1 MAKIKTTM
9 EMEVHIPTF
18 YQHDLLHLKNGK
30 REQHKE
36 NTQTQ
41 WPFMSSTPHL
51 FLVFRTT
58 VVGSPY
64 WMAPEM
70 LNGMCLSFLT

>member
-1 MAKIKTTM
+1 MVKIKTTI

-36 NTQTQ
+36 NTQI
-41 WPFMSSTPHL
+41 
-51 FLVFRTT
+51 
-58 VVGSPY
+58 
-64 WMAPEM
+64 
-70 LNGMCLSFLT
+70 